1 MAQAFDGIKVIDF
14 SQVLAAPFAATQL
27 ALLGADVIKIE
38 PPGIGDQM
46 RNRMLPSPL
55 AEHDMASAF
64 LAMNI
69 GKRSLALDLKDPR
82 GKEIAF
88 KLIETADVVLHNFR
102 GGVVDRLGLDYA
114 AVKAV
119 NPKIVYCAVTGFGG
133 EGPKARDAA
142 YDGAV
147 QAASGMMANNGSIDS
162 GPMRTGYFPVD
173 MMTAISAAYAI
184 AGALFRRERTGE
196 GQYLDVA
203 MLDAA
208 LTLQASGFGQYL
220 VDGNMGG
227 LFGNSSATKMPT
239 ADCFQTGDGA
249 VLMSATQ
256 QNHAAG
262 IFSEIGQPEL
272 IDDARF
278 SSIAARIENRA
289 ELRAL
294 LSEAFKK
301 DSAENWEVRLA
312 AHGVPIAKV
321 RSVAEASET
330 PQLTHR
336 GVLQKV
342 PTPTGMDLDLTLVGS
357 AFTADSDGPAASGP
371 PPLLAEHSAEILT
384 ALGYDGSAVDALVAD
399 GVVGLVKA

>member
-69 GKRSLALDLKDPR
+69 GKRSLSLDLKDPR

-142 YDGAV
+142 
-147 QAASGMMANNGSIDS
+147 
-162 GPMRTGYFPVD
+162 
-173 MMTAISAAYAI
+173 
-184 AGALFRRERTGE
+184 
-196 GQYLDVA
+196 
-203 MLDAA
+203 
-208 LTLQASGFGQYL
+208 
-220 VDGNMGG
+220 
-227 LFGNSSATKMPT
+227 
-239 ADCFQTGDGA
+239 
-249 VLMSATQ
+249 
-256 QNHAAG
+256 
-262 IFSEIGQPEL
+262 
-272 IDDARF
+272 
-278 SSIAARIENRA
+278 
-289 ELRAL
+289 
-294 LSEAFKK
+294 
-301 DSAENWEVRLA
+301 
-312 AHGVPIAKV
+312 
-321 RSVAEASET
+321 
-330 PQLTHR
+330 
-336 GVLQKV
+336 
-342 PTPTGMDLDLTLVGS
+342 
-357 AFTADSDGPAASGP
+357 
-371 PPLLAEHSAEILT
+371 
-384 ALGYDGSAVDALVAD
+384 
-399 GVVGLVKA
+399 